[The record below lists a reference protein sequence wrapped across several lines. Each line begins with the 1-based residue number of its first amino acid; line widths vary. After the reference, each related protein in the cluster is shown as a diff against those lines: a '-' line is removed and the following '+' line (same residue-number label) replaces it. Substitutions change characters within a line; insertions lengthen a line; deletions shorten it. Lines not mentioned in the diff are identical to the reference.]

1 MFGKKLKFLR
11 KKVKITQANLA
22 KKLGISPS
30 TVGMYEQGRREP
42 ESKMLVKIAEFFN
55 VSVDYLVDSKKR
67 KKYFKNVDEIAD
79 EIEFILRNKEYL
91 NNKKSSIS
99 DETLNS
105 IVEAVR
111 EGIQK
116 AFEDEKWTFYM
127 FKSFPHKF

>member
-1 MFGKKLKFLR
+1 MFGKKLKILR
-11 KKVKITQANLA
+11 KKSGITQANLA

-30 TVGMYEQGRREP
+30 AVGMYEQGRREP

-55 VSVDYLVDSKKR
+55 VSVDYLVDSRKR

-91 NNKKSSIS
+91 NNSKNLIS

-116 AFEDEKWTFYM
+116 AFEEK
-127 FKSFPHKF
+127 K

>member
-1 MFGKKLKFLR
+1 MFGKKLKMLR
-11 KKVKITQANLA
+11 KKNGLTQLCLA

-30 TVGMYEQGRREP
+30 AVGMYEQGRREP
-42 ESKMLVKIAEFFN
+42 EYKMLIKIAEFFN

-67 KKYFKNVDEIAD
+67 KKYFKNVDQIAD
-79 EIEFILRNKEYL
+79 EIEFILRNKKYL
-91 NNKKSSIS
+91 NSSSGSIS

-116 AFEDEKWTFYM
+116 AFEDEK
-127 FKSFPHKF
+127 